1 MLYLRLHSTGRILA
15 GPFTD
20 REAAQEA
27 IPVIGSA
34 LGSERIEAVSVPA
47 HLRVPLNHLVRGLH
61 APVGTRVP
69 HRRDRE
75 RYVLPD
81 MARWKVERR
90 ATSRPAWTVV
100 PA

>member
-1 MLYLRLHSTGRILA
+1 MLYVRLHHTGRILA
-15 GPFTD
+15 GPFID
-20 REAAQEA
+20 REAAQKA
-27 IPVIGSA
+27 IPVLAA
-34 LGSERIEAVSVPA
+34 LGHERSEVTDVSA
-47 HLRVPLNHLVRGLH
+47 HLRAPFNDLVRGLR
-61 APVGTRVP
+61 APLGTRVE

-81 MARWKVERR
+81 SARWKVVRR